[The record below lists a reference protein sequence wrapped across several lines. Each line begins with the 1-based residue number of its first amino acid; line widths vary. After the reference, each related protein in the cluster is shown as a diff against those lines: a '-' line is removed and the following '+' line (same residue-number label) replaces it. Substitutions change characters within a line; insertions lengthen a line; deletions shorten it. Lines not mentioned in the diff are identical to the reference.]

1 MLMVHSIADLDAVAS
16 GLALKLYL
24 KNADIV
30 APDHINSEANKF
42 LHFME
47 HKPLYLKDIA
57 PSDYKFKILLDTNS
71 KAMVPGAE
79 SLEFDCIIDHHSTHE
94 DKFGAKNE
102 LIDNTVPSTCELIYP
117 LFKKIDSDIALCL
130 VCGIISDTARFKSA
144 KPGTFRIIAELLP
157 KCAMSYEEILELVEV
172 KPDVSHRLSVLK
184 ACSSA
189 KITQSED
196 IIVATSV
203 AESLEAYAASE
214 LIDLGA
220 DFSFVGRLGKGTAL
234 ISARMRPEYAGRVD
248 LPKVM
253 EEAAHMIGG
262 TGGGHPCAAGAT
274 GKNPAA
280 MQKALARCEELALS
294 AFTAQKRKK

>member
-1 MLMVHSIADLDAVAS
+1 MVHSIADLDAVAS
-16 GLALKLYL
+16 ALALKLYL

-47 HKPLYLKDIA
+47 HRPLYLKDIA

-79 SLEFDCIIDHHSTHE
+79 NLEFDCIIDHHSTHE
-94 DKFGAKNE
+94 DKFEAKNE
-102 LIDNTVPSTCELIYP
+102 LIDNKVPSTCELIRP
-117 LFKKIDSDIALCL
+117 IFKKIDSDTALCL
-130 VCGIISDTARFKSA
+130 VCGMISDTARFKTA
-144 KPGTFRIIAELLP
+144 KPGTFRAIAEILP

-172 KPDVSHRLSVLK
+172 KPDVLHRLSVLK

-214 LIDLGA
+214 LIGLGA
-220 DFSFVGRLGKGTAL
+220 DFSFVGRTGKGTAL
-234 ISARMRPEYAGRVD
+234 ISARMRPEYTSKVD

-253 EEAAHMIGG
+253 EEAAHIING

-274 GKNPAA
+274 GKNPAG

-294 AFTAQKRKK
+294 AFAAPKRKK